1 MDLAAKRAQ
10 GPTGHWLCLGVNA
23 LTDDDLFVFVSEN
36 DARCQSGLCG
46 QGPDHQFLR
55 ESFVGQAG
63 GLMSESADQSG
74 WAQNFVNAVA
84 ASLRHQRSQT
94 RRFIEW

>member
-10 GPTGHWLCLGVNA
+10 CLAGHWLCHSVNA

-46 QGPDHQFLR
+46 
-55 ESFVGQAG
+55 
-63 GLMSESADQSG
+63 
-74 WAQNFVNAVA
+74 
-84 ASLRHQRSQT
+84 
-94 RRFIEW
+94 